1 MDLMKYRGHGTSDQ
15 KGELAATVCGV
26 VERIN
31 KLIYV
36 RALRAR

>member
-1 MDLMKYRGHGTSDQ
+1 MNYRGHGTSDR
-15 KGELAATVCGV
+15 KGELVATVCGV

-36 RALRAR
+36 RALRSR